1 MKLKGKG
8 LAALLFLLAAVSTA
22 SVGLAAYVIT
32 GGQTKAN
39 TNTQKPTEI
48 TITNNIVDLGVTA
61 PNGDTLLFEPTT
73 KVETGRLTSTG
84 IGDLKVTLTITLDAT
99 KKENFAGK
107 KIVINATP
115 VYTTQG
121 GEKKDIGSYIVAP
134 TNVTVDCQ
142 TLFTTPGTGEGET
155 KKFTATT
162 TLEWTWG
169 AKFET
174 KDPCAWAN
182 AKDESALSTKSL
194 LEAMNAF
201 KASVSEVT
209 HYNITLELKDKATQ

>member
-39 TNTQKPTEI
+39 TNTDKPTQIEI
-48 TITNNIVDLGVTA
+48 HNNIVDLGVTA
-61 PNGDTLLFEPTT
+61 PIGDTLLFEPTA

-84 IGDLKVTLTITLDAT
+84 TGDLKVTLTITLDAT
-99 KKENFAGK
+99 KAENFAGK
-107 KIVINATP
+107 EIVINATP
-115 VYTTQG
+115 VYTTNG

-134 TNVTVDCQ
+134 TNVIVDCQ

-162 TLEWTWG
+162 PLTWSWG
-169 AKFET
+169 TKFENT
-174 KDPCAWAN
+174 DPCAWAN
-182 AKDESALSTKSL
+182 AKDEQALPNKNL
-194 LEAMNAF
+194 LETMNAF
-201 KASVSEVT
+201 KASVNEVA